1 MRKSTHDMADNAMK
15 FSLKRGKTLLVNH
28 RLIELGRGA
37 FEDVPGAA
45 RRCLVGAWVEG
56 FVDSYGE
63 RLPLRD

>member
-1 MRKSTHDMADNAMK
+1 MVDNALK

-28 RLIELGRGA
+28 RLIELARGA
-37 FEDVPGAA
+37 FEDVPGSA
-45 RRCLVGAWVEG
+45 RRCLVRAWVEG